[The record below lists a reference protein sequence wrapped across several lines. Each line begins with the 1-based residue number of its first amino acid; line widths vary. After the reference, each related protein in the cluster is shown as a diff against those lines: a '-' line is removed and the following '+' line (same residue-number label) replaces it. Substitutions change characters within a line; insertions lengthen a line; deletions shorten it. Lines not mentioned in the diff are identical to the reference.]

1 MNNECSSAYPNPR
14 DAGSLLA
21 QAVQACLLSEAGEDP
36 SWPSVPEE
44 LQQDFVR
51 VVAEHRVTWTVN
63 RHAEW
68 LGLSETASA
77 DLANLAAADVMSAMR
92 VQVVTVELLA
102 ALAEAGIRAL
112 VYKGVALAVMTTGD
126 AAARG
131 ASDIDILVDPGDM
144 RRLHETLLHIGADF
158 VAGYS
163 PPPTSEL
170 WKTVMRV
177 GCEIPYRWR
186 GVALDVH
193 WRIDRLPQIAAMTFE
208 DLWRRRESVTIAGV
222 QIATLGEVDA
232 LLITAAH
239 GTKEHWRHLRWVV
252 DFVRQSRVILDW
264 PTVLSNARHTGCE
277 PGLAVGVAVAR
288 HLDPQCCPMVPS
300 ARVRELG
307 ERAWTR
313 SLEQTAPFGGVNIV
327 RQVERLTWKFETLPP
342 GAIEHAVMREAIK
355 PMDMAEVTLP
365 RRLVWAYPLIRPA
378 LWGRRLIT
386 GAYGPGSDDKSP
398 TPTGPTSAGAHR
410 RTSDP

>member
-1 MNNECSSAYPNPR
+1 MQRLPTSANALTYEVN
-14 DAGSLLA
+14 SLVS

-36 SWPSVPEE
+36 SWPSVPAE

-51 VVAEHRVTWTVN
+51 VVGEHRVTWTVN
-63 RHAEW
+63 RYAEW
-68 LGLSETASA
+68 LGLGETASA

-102 ALAEAGIRAL
+102 ALAEEGIRAL
-112 VYKGVALAVMTTGD
+112 VYKGVALALMTTGD

-144 RRLHETLLHIGADF
+144 RRLHEALLRLGADF

-170 WKTVMRV
+170 WNTVTRV

-193 WRIDRLPQIAAMTFE
+193 WRIDGLPQIAAMTFE
-208 DLWRRRESVTIAGV
+208 DLWRRSEPVTLAGV
-222 QIATLGEVDA
+222 QIATLGEADA

-252 DFVRQSRVILDW
+252 DFVRQSRVIHDW
-264 PTVLSNARHTGCE
+264 PTVLANARQTGCE
-277 PGLAVGVAVAR
+277 PGLAVGVAVAK
-288 HLDPQCCPMVPS
+288 HLDPQCCPLVPS
-300 ARVRELG
+300 TRVRELG
-307 ERAWTR
+307 ERAWRR
-313 SLEQTAPFGGVNIV
+313 SLEQTAPFGGVNLV
-327 RQVERLTWKFETLPP
+327 RQVERLVWRFATLPP
-342 GAIEHAVMREAIK
+342 GSTGDALRREALR
-355 PMDMAEVTLP
+355 PMDMAEVPLP
-365 RRLVWAYPLIRPA
+365 RRLVWAYPLVRPA
-378 LWGRRLIT
+378 LWGRRLAT
-386 GAYGPGSDDKSP
+386 GRYGPAESDAPQMQEVLDS
-398 TPTGPTSAGAHR
+398 TASV
-410 RTSDP
+410 